1 MVKVGT
7 TYNGQVSTNENRFFK
22 IPITKEGIEIELHI
36 KIGKLFMYG
45 SHSNPYPNE
54 AHYDVTRRRIK
65 EGQAKKVAIACNQK
79 IDGIYYCSLYGI
91 EDCTFSLKVEVGF
104 CD

>member
-22 IPITKEGIEIELHI
+22 IPITKEGIKIELGI
-36 KIGKLFMYG
+36 ETGKLFMYG

-54 AHYDVTRRRIK
+54 THYDVTRRRIK
-65 EGQAKKVAIACNQK
+65 EGVTIACNQK